1 MSSSYDE
8 LFYGTG
14 DQYYKYFP
22 NNLRLYVGNDRFVV
36 HFTSLGKR
44 SIFIDRSD
52 RKWDGGRKHEGKRFW
67 DNPWHMICSLRKH
80 YGLVPSESALQ
91 SIFVGEGK
99 YRDASLYMLFKTLS
113 TEELKT
119 IGKNYPERPER
130 IEQLGVGL
138 QLYVQD
144 PGMEPLHGV
153 RFNGDGFTHATFEKW
168 MTAHALVGY
177 YRSVAAST
185 VHHPL
190 RSIFVAEGRDKDIS
204 LADLLLTRSDAQLK
218 VAGHPPIWTP
228 PAPFSGLPSNLQL
241 SAQKNGKAIDLRHKL
256 EEGTILFREPHK
268 EFCYFTAEHQVRK
281 LDPTYRG
288 DGLDHIFVLFGQ
300 YKGKSL
306 ADLKDL
312 SVEEQRSANLVIMPP
327 AVVATATAAAP
338 TPKPILS
345 SDPLAKLAAKEA
357 MLQKET
363 RELDQLQEQIQRLRA
378 YPADLEAQIAAAK
391 AELAFLATVEQR
403 IQELRLL
410 EATLVEKRKILEAVE
425 LNA

>member
-1 MSSSYDE
+1 MTVSLSTSRLSASSPS
-8 LFYGTG
+8 
-14 DQYYKYFP
+14 
-22 NNLRLYVGNDRFVV
+22 
-36 HFTSLGKR
+36 SLTVLIASGIVSTKG
-44 SIFIDRSD
+44 SD
-52 RKWDGGRKHEGKRFW
+52 AG
-67 DNPWHMICSLRKH
+67 DNPWHMIGSLRKH
-80 YGLVPSESALQ
+80 HGLVASASALQ
-91 SIFVGEGK
+91 SIFVAEGK

-153 RFNGDGFTHATFEKW
+153 RFNGDGFAHATFEKW
-168 MTAHALVGY
+168 VTAHDLVAR

-241 SAQKNGKAIDLRHKL
+241 GAKKNGKAIDLRHKL
-256 EEGTILFREPHK
+256 EEGKLLFREPHT

-281 LDPTYRG
+281 LDPSYRG

-312 SVEEQRSANLVIMPP
+312 SVEEQRSANLVIMPATI
-327 AVVATATAAAP
+327 AVAATAVAVATP
-338 TPKPILS
+338 NPILS

-357 MLQKET
+357 RLQKET

-425 LNA
+425 LKA

>member
-1 MSSSYDE
+1 
-8 LFYGTG
+8 
-14 DQYYKYFP
+14 
-22 NNLRLYVGNDRFVV
+22 
-36 HFTSLGKR
+36 
-44 SIFIDRSD
+44 
-52 RKWDGGRKHEGKRFW
+52 
-67 DNPWHMICSLRKH
+67 MIGSLRKH
-80 YGLVPSESALQ
+80 HGLVTSASALQ
-91 SIFVGEGK
+91 SIFVAEGK
-99 YRDASLYMLFKTLS
+99 YKDASLYMLFKTLS
-113 TEELKT
+113 TEDLKT

-144 PGMEPLHGV
+144 PGTEPLHGV
-153 RFNGDGFTHATFEKW
+153 RFNGDGFTHTIFEKW
-168 MTAHALVGY
+168 VTAHDLVAR

-185 VHHPL
+185 VQQPL
-190 RSIFVAEGRDKDIS
+190 RYIFVAEGRDKDIS

-241 SAQKNGKAIDLRHKL
+241 GAKKNGKAIDLRHKL
-256 EEGTILFREPHK
+256 EEGKLLFREPHT

-281 LDPTYRG
+281 LDPTYSG
-288 DGLDHIFVLFGQ
+288 NGLDHIFVLFGQ

-312 SVEEQRSANLVIMPP
+312 SVEEQRSVGSANLVIMPP
-327 AVVATATAAAP
+327 AVVAVATAVATAVAVAP
-338 TPKPILS
+338 PKPILS

-357 MLQKET
+357 RLQKET

-378 YPADLEAQIAAAK
+378 YPADLEAQITAAK
-391 AELAFLATVEQR
+391 VELAFLATVEQR

-410 EATLVEKRKILEAVE
+410 EATLIEKRKILEAPE
-425 LNA
+425 LKA